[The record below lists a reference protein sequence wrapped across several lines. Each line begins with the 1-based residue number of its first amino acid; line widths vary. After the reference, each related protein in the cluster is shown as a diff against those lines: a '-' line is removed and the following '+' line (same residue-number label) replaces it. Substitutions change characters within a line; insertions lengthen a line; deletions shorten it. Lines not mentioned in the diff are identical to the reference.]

1 MIALSVAWL
10 AADKRPCSDIF
21 ALPSESEGIP
31 AALVEAMATGLPSV
45 VSDIPGEAGSK
56 SVMPG

>member
-1 MIALSVAWL
+1 L
-10 AADKRPCSDIF
+10 ADSDVSEVLRWSDIF
-21 ALPSESEGIP
+21 PLPSESEGIP